1 MLEVNNFNAIRIS
14 LASPE
19 QIRDW
24 SKGEVTKPETINYRT
39 LRPEKDGL
47 FDERIFGPSR
57 DWECYCGKYKRIRY
71 KGIICD
77 KCGVEVTRAKVRRER
92 MGHIQLAS
100 PVSHIWY
107 FKGTP
112 SRLGILLDISPRN
125 LERILYFA
133 LYIVTWV
140 DEDARARLLA
150 QLDEEA
156 EGRGGQ
162 GGRALSEMEDSLRA
176 DLNRRTDELNENLAQ
191 FKLEREEE
199 RTARTADLVEKQQST
214 EAAIKAL
221 GKEPAAEPIV
231 FEPTGEII
239 VAAGDKGDKAAIT
252 RLNKAAAAE
261 VERANTEVQERE
273 KLQEDQVRAQIED
286 ARLQLD
292 ATLEAERERLRGEA
306 EGTKEDIR
314 KARDEINRLQPGLM
328 LPETSLDGFNYRDLD
343 RKYGTGVRGGSRLF
357 GAGMG
362 AEAVRELIGR
372 MELDELGQRLHSE
385 VRTTSGQRRK
395 KAIKRLRLIEA
406 FRRSGNRPEWMIL
419 SVLPVIPPDL
429 RPMVQLDGGRFA
441 TSDLNDLYRRVINR
455 NNRLKRLLELGA
467 PEIIIRNE
475 KRMLQEA
482 CDALIDNGRRGR
494 SIVGTGNHRLKSL
507 SDMLKGKQG
516 RFRQNLL
523 GKRVDYS
530 GRSVIVVGPELK
542 LHQCGLP
549 KKMALEL
556 FKPFVMRQLVDKGL
570 AHNIKSAKRIVER
583 ASSRP
588 EVWDVLEEVIQD
600 HPVLLNRAPTL
611 HRLGIQ
617 AFMPVLVEGS
627 AIQIHP
633 LVCFAFNA
641 DFDGDQ
647 MAVHVPLSRAAQ
659 EEAKRMMLSTANL
672 LSPSDGAPVVAPTQ
686 DMVLGCY
693 YLTIEREDTQD
704 KKPLASFSD
713 ETEALLAY
721 DVSRIDTRRDV
732 ELSNHHV
739 PKMHLH
745 SPIEVTVKTWDEA
758 AGEIVTQ
765 AVRTT
770 VGRVVFNQVLPDR
783 LRYLNKAMNR
793 TALRELVADCYRLLG
808 PIETAHLVDG
818 IKSVGFHYAT
828 RGGMTIAVDDITI
841 PDAKAGLLKDAD
853 GQVEA
858 IDRQFQRG
866 LITDDERYEQV
877 VDVWKKTTQQISDHM
892 MEALDPTGAVT
903 MMTTSGARGNKGN
916 IGQLGG
922 MRGLMADPT
931 GRIID
936 VPVRSN
942 FREGMTVLEYFIST
956 HGARKGLADTA
967 LRTAD
972 SGYLTRRLVDV
983 AQDVITRE
991 DDCGTEEGTW
1001 ITRAETEEFA
1011 PEADAFQRRMVGRYA
1026 AGPVIDPKT
1035 ARKKGAEP
1043 IVERNQEITEQIAE
1057 QIAEAGVEEVL
1068 VRSPLTCMSR
1078 HGVCRACYGRNLA
1091 TGQLVG
1097 IGEAVG
1103 IIAAQSIGEP
1113 GTQLT
1118 MRTFHTGGVAG
1129 LDITAGLPRVE
1140 ELFEARMPKGKAE
1153 ISHIDG
1159 VVEVIQGD
1167 NGARRVKVTSREEFD
1182 TPLRIAKGH
1191 EVLVAEGDQVEANQV
1206 VARREAKD
1214 GTVDEIRAPERGL
1227 MVRADDGLRVRSE
1240 DVVER
1245 EYAIPHNAKL
1255 LIENGQLVRAGD
1267 PITDGP
1273 INPQEY
1279 LETRGRDA
1287 VQRYL
1292 VKEVQRVYRSQGVT
1306 INDKHIEIIVRQM
1319 LRKVRIDQPGDS
1331 EQLPFELVDKFD
1343 FEELNNQVM
1352 AEGGEPS
1359 TAETVLLGVTKA
1371 SLNTSSFLAAASFQ
1385 ETTRVLTEAAINGA
1399 KDNLLGLKE
1408 NVIIGKLIPAGT
1420 GAPQNLAAARAAA
1433 RRAAAEALAGG
1444 ELPEGFGEEEINIFL
1459 AEAQARAEAEAAQT
1473 GEYNPLLGEAAARDG
1488 EGDGELPNLENP
1500 FMAAD
1505 AEEDEDGDQLPS
1517 LEGAAEETET
1527 PA

>member
-133 LYIVTWV
+133 TYIVTRV
-140 DEDARARLLA
+140 DEDARARLLQ

-162 GGRALSEMEDSLRA
+162 AGRELNELEDRLRA
-176 DLNRRTDELNENLAQ
+176 DLNRLTDELNEGLAAL
-191 FKLEREEE
+191 KRDLEEE
-199 RTARTADLVEKQQST
+199 RTNRTAELVAAQQATKASIDALSG
-214 EAAIKAL
+214 AA
-221 GKEPAAEPIV
+221 EEPIV
-231 FEPTGEII
+231 FQPTGEII
-239 VAAGDKGDKAAIT
+239 VAAGDKGGKAAVT
-252 RLNKAAAAE
+252 ALNKAAAAE
-261 VERANTEVQERE
+261 IERVNTEIQQRE
-273 KLQEDQVRAQIED
+273 ENEAESVRRQLDD

-292 ATLEAERERLRGEA
+292 ASLEAERERLRNEA
-306 EGTKEDIR
+306 EGTREDVR
-314 KARDEINRLQPGLM
+314 QARDEINRLQEGML
-328 LPETSLDGFNYRDLD
+328 LPETSLDGWNYRDLD
-343 RKYGTGVRGGSRLF
+343 RKYGTGVRGGTRLF
-357 GAGMG
+357 NAGMG
-362 AEAVRELIGR
+362 AEAVRECIQR
-372 MELDELGQRLHSE
+372 IDLDDLAQQLHAE

-406 FRRSGNRPEWMIL
+406 FRRSGNRPEWMIMN
-419 SVLPVIPPDL
+419 VLPVIPPDL

-556 FKPFVMRQLVDKGL
+556 FKPFVMRQLVEKSL

-588 EVWDVLEEVIQD
+588 EVWDVLEEVIKD

-633 LVCFAFNA
+633 MVCFAFNA

-659 EEAKRMMLSTANL
+659 EEARRMMLSTANL
-672 LSPSDGAPVVAPTQ
+672 LSPAAGEPVVAPTL

-693 YLTIEREDTQD
+693 YLTIEEEQTQD
-704 KKPLASFSD
+704 KPPVATFSD
-713 ETEALLAY
+713 PTEALLAY
-721 DVSRIDTRRDV
+721 DVGRIDTRRETEV
-732 ELSNHHV
+732 ENHIV
-739 PKMHLH
+739 PRLELH
-745 SPIEVTVKTWDEA
+745 SPIQVTVHQWDEEK
-758 AGEIVTQ
+758 GEVIE
-765 AVRTT
+765 APLRTT
-770 VGRVVFNQVLPDR
+770 VGRVLFNQVLPER
-783 LRYLNKAMNR
+783 LRFVNKPMNR
-793 TALRELVADCYRLLG
+793 NALRELVAECYRVLG
-808 PIETAHLVDG
+808 SADTVHLVDG
-818 IKSVGFHYAT
+818 IKQIGFDYAT
-828 RGGMTIAVDDITI
+828 RGGMTIAVDDITV
-841 PDAKAGLLKDAD
+841 PKRKADLLRAADAK
-853 GQVEA
+853 VET

-866 LITDDERYEQV
+866 LITEDERYEQV
-877 VDVWKKTTQQISDHM
+877 VNVWKDTTQEVSDQM
-892 MEALDPTGAVT
+892 VASLDPTGALT
-903 MMTTSGARGNKGN
+903 MMATSGARGNKGN
-916 IGQLGG
+916 LGQLGG

-942 FREGMTVLEYFIST
+942 FREGMSVLEYFIST

-1011 PEADAFQRRMVGRYA
+1011 TEADAFQRRIVGRYA
-1026 AGPVIDPKT
+1026 AGPVIDPK

-1043 IVERNQEITEQIAE
+1043 IVERNQEITEEIA
-1057 QIAEAGVEEVL
+1057 QRIADTGIAEVL
-1068 VRSPLTCMSR
+1068 VRSPLTCQSR

-1159 VVEVIQGD
+1159 VVEIIQGE

-1182 TPLRIAKGH
+1182 TPLRIGKGH
-1191 EVLVAEGDQVEANQV
+1191 EVLVASGDHVEANQI
-1206 VARREAKD
+1206 VARLEKD
-1214 GTVDEIRAPERGL
+1214 GEVDEVRAPEAGL
-1227 MVRADDGLRVRSE
+1227 MVKADDGLRVRSE

-1255 LIENGQLVRAGD
+1255 LVENGQLVRAGD

-1331 EQLPFELVDKFD
+1331 EQLPFELVDRFE
-1343 FEELNNQVM
+1343 FEEINNRVM
-1352 AEGGEPS
+1352 AEGGEPA

-1459 AEAQARAEAEAAQT
+1459 AEAQARAEAEAAASA
-1473 GEYNPLLGEAAARDG
+1473 EYNPLLGEAGERAA
-1488 EGDGELPNLENP
+1488 GDGAEDGSNP
-1500 FMAAD
+1500 FLAD
-1505 AEEDEDGDQLPS
+1505 DDEEEEDED
-1517 LEGAAEETET
+1517 LEDVGVESET